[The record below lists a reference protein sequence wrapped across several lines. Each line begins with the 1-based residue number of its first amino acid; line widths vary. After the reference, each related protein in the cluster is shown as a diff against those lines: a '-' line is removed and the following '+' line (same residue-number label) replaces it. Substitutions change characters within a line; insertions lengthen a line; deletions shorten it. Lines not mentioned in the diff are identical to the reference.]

1 MKSLNKKDK
10 LNLVIIIITFLIF
23 ILIITRFTNYYG
35 SLLDWEAQHIAI
47 PNTIRTLFYQNFNLF
62 PDFILNIGAGQN
74 IYYLSYY
81 GLFNPYILISYF
93 LPFIKM
99 VDFISV
105 IGMLI
110 PIISAILTYI
120 WLRKRYDEKISFM
133 TTILFIFS
141 MSLSFHSHRHIMFIN
156 YMPFLILG
164 LFGIDKKYDKNESS
178 LLVISIFLIAI
189 SSFYYSISSYIV
201 LIIYYIFKYLEKEEK
216 IVIKDLFFKL
226 LNLSLNFIHG
236 ILLSS
241 IVLLPT
247 AAVILN
253 GREKTSVAINFIE
266 TLIPKINLLYFL
278 YNPYGVGLTLIS
290 IVAII
295 YSLISKD
302 LKYKFL
308 SIILFLIMLFPVFNY
323 ILNALMYID
332 AKILIPFLPLIIL
345 VIANFLSKL
354 TKNLISDKELIFIM
368 LITTISIVNSTIYIY
383 IDLIVLSIVFFLYKK
398 FKKDFI
404 LNTIMFL
411 VISICLIFSLN
422 DPLVD
427 KKTFD
432 KDYQSLKNIVNYIK
446 KNDKSLYRIAIDYKN
461 EAFIN
466 QIFDNSEVLIS
477 TIYSSLNNKNYS
489 NFYYEELL
497 NNIKH
502 RNRVITTTTLSDY
515 YLSSLS
521 NKYIVTKT
529 TLINK
534 KLIKKIDNYNI
545 YLNEAYKP
553 MFYFSNNL
561 ISEEYYDKLKYYQK
575 PLSLMNYDVVKEAKN
590 EIDLKIEKINDINL
604 VKTGEYLEEKD
615 KKYSINLGKVKTL
628 FVRINMYDSPSCKSK
643 DTYIDINNI
652 RNKLTCKSWKYHNK
666 NYTFDYLTTSDVL
679 NIKIKKG
686 KYYIKDYEIY
696 EIKDFNILKQK
707 ELNVEYKD
715 SLFTSKVSLKE
726 DGYFITSIPYDKGF
740 KAYIDK
746 KEVEV
751 EKVNK
756 AFVGFKVPKGEH
768 SIVLK
773 FTSPLKK
780 ESLIITFISF
790 IVYLYLL
797 WKEKNN
803 EKLLGS
809 KLKEHNKKCRRN
821 KKIN

>member
-345 VIANFLSKL
+345 VIANFFSKL

-404 LNTIMFL
+404 LHSIMLL
-411 VISICLIFSLN
+411 VITVSVIFSLN

>member
-368 LITTISIVNSTIYIY
+368 LITTISIINSTMYIY

-529 TLINK
+529 NLINK
-534 KLIKKIDNYNI
+534 KLIKKMDNYNI
-545 YLNEAYKP
+545 YLNEKYKP

-809 KLKEHNKKCRRN
+809 KLKKHNKKCRRN

>member
-189 SSFYYSISSYIV
+189 SSFYYSISSYLV

-278 YNPYGVGLTLIS
+278 YSPYGVGLTLIS

-345 VIANFLSKL
+345 VIANFFSKL

-404 LNTIMFL
+404 LHSIMLL
-411 VISICLIFSLN
+411 VITVSVIFSLN

-545 YLNEAYKP
+545 YLNEEYKP

-575 PLSLMNYDVVKEAKN
+575 PLSLMNYDVVKEGKN
-590 EIDLKIEKINDINL
+590 DIDLKIEKINDINL

-809 KLKEHNKKCRRN
+809 KLKEHNKKYRRN

>member
-110 PIISAILTYI
+110 PIISAILIYI
-120 WLRKRYDEKISFM
+120 WLRKRYDEKISFI

-368 LITTISIVNSTIYIY
+368 LITAISIVNSTMYIY

-404 LNTIMFL
+404 LHSIMLL
-411 VISICLIFSLN
+411 VITVSVIFSLN

-529 TLINK
+529 NLINK

-545 YLNEAYKP
+545 YLNEEYKP

-590 EIDLKIEKINDINL
+590 DIDLKIEKINDINL

-615 KKYSINLGKVKTL
+615 KKYSINLGKVKT
-628 FVRINMYDSPSCKSK
+628 FFIRINMYDSPSCKSK

-679 NIKIKKG
+679 DIKIKKG

>member
-81 GLFNPYILISYF
+81 GLFNPYILISYL

-368 LITTISIVNSTIYIY
+368 LITAISIINSTMYIY

-404 LNTIMFL
+404 LHSIMLL
-411 VISICLIFSLN
+411 VITVSVIFSLN

-432 KDYQSLKNIVNYIK
+432 KDYQSLKNIVNYIR

>member
-368 LITTISIVNSTIYIY
+368 LITTISIINSTMYIY

-404 LNTIMFL
+404 LHSIMLL
-411 VISICLIFSLN
+411 VITVSVIFSLN

-529 TLINK
+529 NLINK
-534 KLIKKIDNYNI
+534 KLIKKMDNYNI
-545 YLNEAYKP
+545 YLNEKYKP

>member
-81 GLFNPYILISYF
+81 GLFNPYILISYL

-345 VIANFLSKL
+345 VIANFFSKL

-368 LITTISIVNSTIYIY
+368 LITAISIINSTMYIY

-404 LNTIMFL
+404 LHSIMLL
-411 VISICLIFSLN
+411 VITVSVIFSLN

-529 TLINK
+529 NLINK
-534 KLIKKIDNYNI
+534 KLIKKMDNYNI
-545 YLNEAYKP
+545 YLNEKYKP

-780 ESLIITFISF
+780 KSLIITFISF

>member
-81 GLFNPYILISYF
+81 GLFNPYILISYL

-278 YNPYGVGLTLIS
+278 YSPYGVGLTLIS

-308 SIILFLIMLFPVFNY
+308 SIILFLIMLFPIFNY

-345 VIANFLSKL
+345 VIANFFSKL

-368 LITTISIVNSTIYIY
+368 LITAISIINSTMYIY

-404 LNTIMFL
+404 LHSIMLL
-411 VISICLIFSLN
+411 VITVSVIFSLN

-432 KDYQSLKNIVNYIK
+432 KDYQSLKNIVNYIR

-529 TLINK
+529 NLINK
-534 KLIKKIDNYNI
+534 KLIKKMDNYNI
-545 YLNEAYKP
+545 YLNEKYKP

>member
-81 GLFNPYILISYF
+81 GLFNPYILISYL

-368 LITTISIVNSTIYIY
+368 LITAISIVNSTMYIY

-404 LNTIMFL
+404 LHSIMLL
-411 VISICLIFSLN
+411 VITVSVIFSLN

-545 YLNEAYKP
+545 YLNEEYKP

-756 AFVGFKVPKGEH
+756 AFVGFKAPKGEH

-809 KLKEHNKKCRRN
+809 KLKKHNKKCRRN

>member
-189 SSFYYSISSYIV
+189 SSFYYSISSYLV

-278 YNPYGVGLTLIS
+278 YNPYGIGLTLIS

-368 LITTISIVNSTIYIY
+368 LITAISIINSTMYIY

-404 LNTIMFL
+404 LHSIMLL
-411 VISICLIFSLN
+411 VITVSVIFSLN

-432 KDYQSLKNIVNYIK
+432 KDYQSLKNIVNYIR

-529 TLINK
+529 NLINK

-545 YLNEAYKP
+545 YLNEEYKP

-756 AFVGFKVPKGEH
+756 AFVGVKVPKGEH

-780 ESLIITFISF
+780 KSLIITFISF

>member
-189 SSFYYSISSYIV
+189 SSFYYSISSYLV

-278 YNPYGVGLTLIS
+278 YNPYGIGLTLIS

-368 LITTISIVNSTIYIY
+368 LITAISIINSTMYIY

-404 LNTIMFL
+404 LHSIMLL
-411 VISICLIFSLN
+411 VITVSVIFSLN

-446 KNDKSLYRIAIDYKN
+446 ENDKSLYRIAIDYKN

-529 TLINK
+529 NLINK

-545 YLNEAYKP
+545 YLNEEYKP

-780 ESLIITFISF
+780 KSLIITFISF

>member
-81 GLFNPYILISYF
+81 GLFNPYILISYL

-278 YNPYGVGLTLIS
+278 YNPYGIGLTLIS

-368 LITTISIVNSTIYIY
+368 LITAISIVNSTMYIY

-404 LNTIMFL
+404 LHSIMLL
-411 VISICLIFSLN
+411 VITVSVIFSLN

-432 KDYQSLKNIVNYIK
+432 KDYQSLKNIVNYIR

-545 YLNEAYKP
+545 YLNEEYKP

>member
-236 ILLSS
+236 IFLSS

-345 VIANFLSKL
+345 VIANFFSKL

-368 LITTISIVNSTIYIY
+368 LITAISIINSTMYIY

-404 LNTIMFL
+404 LHSIMLL
-411 VISICLIFSLN
+411 VITVSVIFSLN

-545 YLNEAYKP
+545 YLNEEYKP

>member
-278 YNPYGVGLTLIS
+278 YNPYGIGLTLIS

-354 TKNLISDKELIFIM
+354 TKNLISNKELIFIM
-368 LITTISIVNSTIYIY
+368 LITAISIINSTMYIY

-404 LNTIMFL
+404 LHSIMLL
-411 VISICLIFSLN
+411 VITVSIIFSLN

-545 YLNEAYKP
+545 YLNEEYKP

-756 AFVGFKVPKGEH
+756 AFVGFKAPKGEH

-809 KLKEHNKKCRRN
+809 KLKKHNKKCRRN

>member
-345 VIANFLSKL
+345 VIANFFSKL

>member
-368 LITTISIVNSTIYIY
+368 LITAISIINSTMYIY

-590 EIDLKIEKINDINL
+590 AIDLKIEKINDINL

>member
-23 ILIITRFTNYYG
+23 VLIITRFTNYYG

-189 SSFYYSISSYIV
+189 SSFYYSISSYLV

-278 YNPYGVGLTLIS
+278 YNPYGIGLTLIS

-354 TKNLISDKELIFIM
+354 TKNLISNKELIFIM
-368 LITTISIVNSTIYIY
+368 LITAISIINSTMYIY

-446 KNDKSLYRIAIDYKN
+446 ENDKSLYRIAIDYKN

-545 YLNEAYKP
+545 YLNEEYKP

-590 EIDLKIEKINDINL
+590 EIDLKTEKINDINL

>member
-81 GLFNPYILISYF
+81 GLFNPYILISYL

-278 YNPYGVGLTLIS
+278 YSPYGVGLTLIS

-354 TKNLISDKELIFIM
+354 TKNLISNKELIFIM
-368 LITTISIVNSTIYIY
+368 LITTISIINSTMYIY

-404 LNTIMFL
+404 LHSIMLL
-411 VISICLIFSLN
+411 VITVSVIFSLN

-432 KDYQSLKNIVNYIK
+432 KDYQSLKNIVNYIR

-545 YLNEAYKP
+545 YLNEEYKP

>member
-189 SSFYYSISSYIV
+189 SSFYYSISSYLV

-278 YNPYGVGLTLIS
+278 YNPYGIGLTLIS

-368 LITTISIVNSTIYIY
+368 LITAISIVNSTMYIY

-404 LNTIMFL
+404 LHSIMLL
-411 VISICLIFSLN
+411 VITVSVIFSLN

-545 YLNEAYKP
+545 YLNEEYKP

>member
-278 YNPYGVGLTLIS
+278 YSPYGVGLTLIS

-308 SIILFLIMLFPVFNY
+308 SIILFLIMLFPIFNY

-368 LITTISIVNSTIYIY
+368 LITAISIINSTMYIY

-590 EIDLKIEKINDINL
+590 AIDLKIEKINDINL

>member
-189 SSFYYSISSYIV
+189 SSFYYSISSYLV

-278 YNPYGVGLTLIS
+278 YNPYGIGLTLIS

-308 SIILFLIMLFPVFNY
+308 SIILFLIMLFPIFNY

-368 LITTISIVNSTIYIY
+368 LITAISIINSTMYIY

-404 LNTIMFL
+404 LHSIMLL
-411 VISICLIFSLN
+411 VITVSVIFSLN

-432 KDYQSLKNIVNYIK
+432 KDYQSLKNIVNYIR

-529 TLINK
+529 NLINK

-545 YLNEAYKP
+545 YLNEEYKP

-780 ESLIITFISF
+780 KSLIITFISF

>member
-189 SSFYYSISSYIV
+189 SSFYYSISSYLV

-278 YNPYGVGLTLIS
+278 YSPYGVGLTLIS

-354 TKNLISDKELIFIM
+354 TKNLISNKELIFIM
-368 LITTISIVNSTIYIY
+368 LITAISIINSTMYIY

-404 LNTIMFL
+404 LHSIMLL
-411 VISICLIFSLN
+411 VITVSIIFSLN

-545 YLNEAYKP
+545 YLNEEYKP

-756 AFVGFKVPKGEH
+756 AFVGFKAPKGEH

-797 WKEKNN
+797 WKEK
-803 EKLLGS
+803 K
-809 KLKEHNKKCRRN
+809 
-821 KKIN
+821 

>member
-81 GLFNPYILISYF
+81 GLFNPYILISYL

-105 IGMLI
+105 IEMLI

-278 YNPYGVGLTLIS
+278 YNPYGIGLTLIS

-368 LITTISIVNSTIYIY
+368 LITAISIINSTMYIY

-404 LNTIMFL
+404 LHSIMLL
-411 VISICLIFSLN
+411 VITVSVIFSLN

-432 KDYQSLKNIVNYIK
+432 KDYQSLKNIVNYIR

-756 AFVGFKVPKGEH
+756 AFVGFKAPKGEH

>member
-81 GLFNPYILISYF
+81 GLFNPYILISYL

-189 SSFYYSISSYIV
+189 SSFYYSISSYLV

-278 YNPYGVGLTLIS
+278 YNPYGIGLTLIS

-308 SIILFLIMLFPVFNY
+308 SIILFLIMLFPIFNY

-368 LITTISIVNSTIYIY
+368 LITAISIINSTMYIY

-432 KDYQSLKNIVNYIK
+432 KDYQSLKNIVNYIR

-529 TLINK
+529 NLINK

-545 YLNEAYKP
+545 YLNEEYKP

>member
-47 PNTIRTLFYQNFNLF
+47 SNTIRTLFYQNFNLF

-81 GLFNPYILISYF
+81 GLFNPYILISYL

-368 LITTISIVNSTIYIY
+368 LITAISIINSTMYIY

-404 LNTIMFL
+404 LHSIMLL
-411 VISICLIFSLN
+411 VITVSVIFSLN

-545 YLNEAYKP
+545 YLNEEYKP

-604 VKTGEYLEEKD
+604 VKTGEYIEEKD

>member
-368 LITTISIVNSTIYIY
+368 LITAISIINSTMYIY

-590 EIDLKIEKINDINL
+590 AIDLKIEKINDINL

-797 WKEKNN
+797 WKEK
-803 EKLLGS
+803 K
-809 KLKEHNKKCRRN
+809 
-821 KKIN
+821 

>member
-81 GLFNPYILISYF
+81 GLFNPYILISYL

-308 SIILFLIMLFPVFNY
+308 SIILFLIMLFPIFNY

-368 LITTISIVNSTIYIY
+368 LITAISIINSTMYIY

-615 KKYSINLGKVKTL
+615 KKYSINLGKVKRL

>member
-81 GLFNPYILISYF
+81 GLFNPYILISYL

-278 YNPYGVGLTLIS
+278 YNPYGIGLTLIS

-368 LITTISIVNSTIYIY
+368 LITAISIINSTMYIY
-383 IDLIVLSIVFFLYKK
+383 IDLVVLSIVFFLYKK

-529 TLINK
+529 NLINK
-534 KLIKKIDNYNI
+534 KLIKKMDNYNI
-545 YLNEAYKP
+545 YLNEKYKP

>member
-278 YNPYGVGLTLIS
+278 YNPYGIGLTLIS

-308 SIILFLIMLFPVFNY
+308 SIILFLIMLFPIFNY

-345 VIANFLSKL
+345 VIANFFSKL

-368 LITTISIVNSTIYIY
+368 LITTISIVNSTMYIY

-404 LNTIMFL
+404 LNIIIFL
-411 VISICLIFSLN
+411 VISVCLIFSLN

-553 MFYFSNNL
+553 MFYFSNKL

>member
-81 GLFNPYILISYF
+81 GLFNPYILISYL

-164 LFGIDKKYDKNESS
+164 LFGIDKKYDKNEGS

-278 YNPYGVGLTLIS
+278 YSPYGVGLTLIS

-308 SIILFLIMLFPVFNY
+308 SIILFLIMLFPIFNY

-345 VIANFLSKL
+345 VIANFFSKL

-368 LITTISIVNSTIYIY
+368 LITAISIINSTMYIY

>member
-81 GLFNPYILISYF
+81 GLFNPYILISYL

-278 YNPYGVGLTLIS
+278 YNPYGIGLTLIS

-308 SIILFLIMLFPVFNY
+308 SIILFLIMLFPIFNY

-354 TKNLISDKELIFIM
+354 TKNLISNKELIFIM
-368 LITTISIVNSTIYIY
+368 LITAISIINSTMYIY

-404 LNTIMFL
+404 LHSIMLL
-411 VISICLIFSLN
+411 VITVSVIFSLN

-529 TLINK
+529 NLINK

-545 YLNEAYKP
+545 YLNEKYKP

-575 PLSLMNYDVVKEAKN
+575 PLSLMNYDVVKEGKN
-590 EIDLKIEKINDINL
+590 DIDLKIEKINDINL

-615 KKYSINLGKVKTL
+615 KKYSINLGKVKT
-628 FVRINMYDSPSCKSK
+628 FFIRINMYDSPSCKSK

-809 KLKEHNKKCRRN
+809 KLKKHNKKCRRN

>member
-189 SSFYYSISSYIV
+189 SSFYYSISSYLV

-368 LITTISIVNSTIYIY
+368 LITTISIINSTMYIY

-404 LNTIMFL
+404 LHSIMLL
-411 VISICLIFSLN
+411 VITVSVIFSLN

-545 YLNEAYKP
+545 YLNEEYKP

-590 EIDLKIEKINDINL
+590 DIDLKIEKINDINL

-809 KLKEHNKKCRRN
+809 KLKEHNKKYRRN

>member
-368 LITTISIVNSTIYIY
+368 LITAISIINSTMYIY

-411 VISICLIFSLN
+411 VITVSIIFSLN

-545 YLNEAYKP
+545 YLNEEYKP

>member
-189 SSFYYSISSYIV
+189 SSFYYSISSYLV

-368 LITTISIVNSTIYIY
+368 LITAISIINSTMYIY

-404 LNTIMFL
+404 LHSIMLL
-411 VISICLIFSLN
+411 VITVSVIFSLN

-446 KNDKSLYRIAIDYKN
+446 ENDKSLYRIAIDYKN

-529 TLINK
+529 NLINK

-545 YLNEAYKP
+545 YLNEEYKP

-790 IVYLYLL
+790 IFYLYLL

-809 KLKEHNKKCRRN
+809 KLKKHNKKCRRN

>member
-81 GLFNPYILISYF
+81 GLFNPYILISYL

-189 SSFYYSISSYIV
+189 SSFYYSISSYLV

-266 TLIPKINLLYFL
+266 TLIPKINVLYFL

-308 SIILFLIMLFPVFNY
+308 SIILFLIMLFPIFNY

-345 VIANFLSKL
+345 VIANFFSKL

-368 LITTISIVNSTIYIY
+368 LITAISIINSTMYIY

-404 LNTIMFL
+404 LHSIMLL
-411 VISICLIFSLN
+411 VITVSVIFSLN

-590 EIDLKIEKINDINL
+590 AIDLKIEKINDINL

>member
-189 SSFYYSISSYIV
+189 SSFYYSISSYLV

-278 YNPYGVGLTLIS
+278 YNPYGIGLTLIS

-308 SIILFLIMLFPVFNY
+308 SIILFLIMLFPIFNY

-368 LITTISIVNSTIYIY
+368 LITAISIINSTMYIY

-404 LNTIMFL
+404 LHSIMLL
-411 VISICLIFSLN
+411 VITVSVIFSLN

-545 YLNEAYKP
+545 YLNEEYKP

-615 KKYSINLGKVKTL
+615 KKYSINLGKVKT
-628 FVRINMYDSPSCKSK
+628 FFIRINMYDSPSCKSK

>member
-81 GLFNPYILISYF
+81 GLFNPYILISYL

-189 SSFYYSISSYIV
+189 SSFYYSISSYLV

-278 YNPYGVGLTLIS
+278 YNPYGIGLTLIS

-354 TKNLISDKELIFIM
+354 TKNLISNKELIFIM
-368 LITTISIVNSTIYIY
+368 LITAISIINSTMYIY

-404 LNTIMFL
+404 LHSIMLL
-411 VISICLIFSLN
+411 VITVSIIFSLN

-534 KLIKKIDNYNI
+534 KLIQKIDNYNI

-615 KKYSINLGKVKTL
+615 KKYSINLGKVKRL

-809 KLKEHNKKCRRN
+809 KLKKHNKKCRRN

>member
-368 LITTISIVNSTIYIY
+368 LITIISIINSTMYIY

-404 LNTIMFL
+404 LHSIMLL
-411 VISICLIFSLN
+411 VITVSVIFSLN

-529 TLINK
+529 NLINK

-545 YLNEAYKP
+545 YLNEEYKP

-773 FTSPLKK
+773 FASPLKK

>member
-368 LITTISIVNSTIYIY
+368 LITAISIINSTMYIY

-545 YLNEAYKP
+545 YLNEEYKP

-590 EIDLKIEKINDINL
+590 AIDLKIEKINDINL

-797 WKEKNN
+797 WKEK
-803 EKLLGS
+803 K
-809 KLKEHNKKCRRN
+809 
-821 KKIN
+821 